1 MSLARLSLALAR
13 SAPRS
18 ASVHPAIPDPSHD
31 RHTPVT
37 QPSANRHT
45 TVRDLRAQRKL
56 PRAHAHAPPDP
67 SANRHTTATR
77 PSADRHTTVRD
88 LRAQRKLPRAH
99 AHAAHAHHSDR
110 RSAARMGASNE
121 DPNTRFLVRSGPAA
135 TRAHTTRAMSPCC
148 SCPRRGSTC
157 VIQRSPCTQ
166 LPPLLA
172 RRVQAEE
179 HTSCALPLCPAL

>member
-1 MSLARLSLALAR
+1 MSVERSNATRLCSGSTEPSANCHWSVARLSLARLSLALAR

-31 RHTPVT
+31 RHT
-37 QPSANRHT
+37 
-45 TVRDLRAQRKL
+45 TV
-56 PRAHAHAPPDP
+56 
-67 SANRHTTATR
+67 TR
-77 PSADRHTTVRD
+77 PSANRHTTVRD

-148 SCPRRGSTC
+148 SRPPR
-157 VIQRSPCTQ
+157 V
-166 LPPLLA
+166 
-172 RRVQAEE
+172 
-179 HTSCALPLCPAL
+179 HLCDTAQPMHSAPSAVG